1 MPTIDG
7 SVLLTVVIAIFSAG
21 ITWGIMS
28 AKSKTT
34 DTRVHETV
42 TELKDAVKE
51 IRSIATDLQVLKAAT
66 GDNKADI
73 KSLEERVTSLEIN
86 VAKLQ
91 H

>member
-1 MPTIDG
+1 MPAIDG
-7 SVLLTVVIAIFSAG
+7 SFVVTVIVAIFSAG

-28 AKSKTT
+28 ARSKST

-51 IRSIATDLQVLKAAT
+51 IRSIATEIQVLKATT

-73 KSLEERVTSLEIN
+73 QALEKRVIELEKS
-86 VAKLQ
+86 VAKLT
-91 H
+91 